1 MRVCSPFPKESHPTV
16 TDIARLTGRAG
27 YFLVNGM
34 GRPMP
39 SAESAPTHSARD
51 EGLRLQELCLELL
64 VPTIHKA
71 RLLVLTPEKFSHQRI
86 LTFLLQ
92 RNLLT
97 QSCSWLETY
106 EGSFMKQ
113 NPSVYSLGNIST
125 NWKKIRMNAHTPLP
139 NSSRPNYFT
148 LGVQIFF
155 LSKILL
161 VPTKLLFWHVGKQD
175 SQKSFLQQD
184 TLKVLGTT
192 YKT

>member
-1 MRVCSPFPKESHPTV
+1 
-16 TDIARLTGRAG
+16 
-27 YFLVNGM
+27 
-34 GRPMP
+34 
-39 SAESAPTHSARD
+39 
-51 EGLRLQELCLELL
+51 
-64 VPTIHKA
+64 
-71 RLLVLTPEKFSHQRI
+71 
-86 LTFLLQ
+86 
-92 RNLLT
+92 
-97 QSCSWLETY
+97 
-106 EGSFMKQ
+106 
-113 NPSVYSLGNIST
+113 
-125 NWKKIRMNAHTPLP
+125 MNAHTPLP